1 MSDPLPGVVARPPTR
16 DLWLMTVGVV
26 AISTSA
32 PLIAAT
38 AAPALAIAFWRNA
51 FAVLAI
57 GPVVALR
64 RRHELTGL
72 SRRERRLSAVA
83 GGLLALH
90 FATWVPSVTMTT
102 VASSTA
108 LVAVQPVWAALIA
121 RARGQHIPP
130 RAWLGMALAFSG
142 VLVITGVD
150 VTLSTEAFVGDLLAL
165 VGGFFAAAYVSVGA
179 EVRRSV
185 STTTYT
191 AVAYGVCAVLLL
203 LTCVVAGQPL
213 GGYSSQTWVQLLA
226 LTAGA
231 QLLGHSIFNAILRT
245 TSPTV
250 LSLAILFEMPGAAVI
265 AALWLGQLPP
275 AGVLPA
281 AALLLAGVA
290 VVVRSQGP
298 DAPPAAPAE

>member
-1 MSDPLPGVVARPPTR
+1 MTERVREPAERPRPGVVARPPTR
-16 DLWLMTVGVV
+16 DLWLMSVGVL

-32 PLIAAT
+32 PIIAAT
-38 AAPALAIAFWRNA
+38 AAGALAIAFWRNA
-51 FAVLAI
+51 FAVVAL
-57 GPVVALR
+57 GPVVVLRRWSEVTGLR
-64 RRHELTGL
+64 RREW
-72 SRRERRLSAVA
+72 RLASAA
-83 GGLLALH
+83 GGLLAVH

-121 RARGQHIPP
+121 RARGQHVP
-130 RAWLGMALAFSG
+130 RQAWWGMALAFSG

-150 VTLSTEAFVGDLLAL
+150 VQLSAEAFLGDLLAL
-165 VGGFFAAAYVSVGA
+165 VGGFFAAAYVSVGG

-191 AVAYGVCAVLLL
+191 AVAYGVCAALLL
-203 LTCVVAGQPL
+203 VACLAAGQPL
-213 GGYSSQTWVQLLA
+213 HGYAAVTWVQLLA
-226 LTAGA
+226 LTLGA
-231 QLLGHSIFNAILRT
+231 QLLGHSIFNAVLRT

-275 AGVLPA
+275 LGVLPA
-281 AALLLAGVA
+281 AALLLAGTALVIA
-290 VVVRSQGP
+290 SRDP
-298 DAPPAAPAE
+298 